1 MSLAKRSVTSV
12 GWNVLVSIVQVVIG
26 IVRYPLLAIWLPVES
41 FGVYQTA
48 SSIVAISAVVAGF
61 GMMGAFLH
69 RSPETADEEQA
80 AAVHFTLEVFFVLA
94 WSALLVAGALFLASG
109 PDRTALLILTAV
121 QAGILLTNT
130 PRAILIRRVVHR
142 RLALLQLFNVA
153 LSSAA
158 ALYLAWRGAGL
169 WALLATDII
178 TLLLTI
184 AFLYVWRPVWRPRL
198 TWSPPAMRYFLRFGS
213 RNALATMLLQALN
226 HVDDLWTRAFLG
238 KEALGYY
245 SRAYTFATY
254 PRILLAASVNTV
266 AGGTYAELKAQ
277 RKRLSQAFFRTN
289 ALLVRTGFY
298 LAGVL
303 ALIIPEF
310 IHLVITDKWLP
321 MLPAFRLML
330 VFTLLDPIKITVADL
345 FVAMGRPEKV
355 VRARLAQ
362 LGTLVVGLFL
372 LGPPFGISG
381 VALAVDLMLVVGI
394 ALLLWQARE
403 YVDLSVTRLFAVP
416 ALALGVGLA
425 GTYVAL
431 QLAAIPGPSWW
442 TGLIKA
448 AAFSAGYGLVLFALE
463 YRQLLDMAGFLSR
476 NLIKPAVQALG
487 LRSPGDE
494 GHDA

>member
-1 MSLAKRSVTSV
+1 MSLAKRSVASV
-12 GWNVLVSIVQVVIG
+12 GWNVLVSIVQVITWL
-26 IVRYPLLAIWLPVES
+26 VRYPLLAIWLPVES

-69 RSPETADEEQA
+69 RAPETEDEEQA
-80 AAVHFTLEVFFVLA
+80 AAVHFTLEVIFVLA
-94 WSALLVAGALFLASG
+94 WSTVLVIASFLLATGE
-109 PDRTALLILTAV
+109 DRTALLVLTVV
-121 QAGILLTNT
+121 QAGVLLANT
-130 PRAILIRRVVHR
+130 PRFVLIRRVVHR
-142 RLALLQLFNVA
+142 RLALLQLFNVV
-153 LSSAA
+153 LSSAV

-169 WALLATDII
+169 WALLATDVV

-184 AFLYVWRPVWRPRL
+184 FFLYLWRPVWRPRL

-213 RNALATMLLQALN
+213 RNSLAIMLLQALN

-254 PRILLAASVNTV
+254 PRTLLAASVNTV
-266 AGGTYAELKAQ
+266 AGGTYAELKGH

-330 VFTLLDPIKITVADL
+330 IFTLLDPIKVTVADL
-345 FVAMGRPEKV
+345 FVAVGKPEKV
-355 VRARLAQ
+355 VRARLVQ
-362 LGTLVVGLFL
+362 FGTLVVGLFL
-372 LGPPFGISG
+372 LGPPLGISG
-381 VALAVDLMLVVGI
+381 VALAVDVMLVVGI
-394 ALLLWQARE
+394 SLLLWQARE
-403 YVDLSVTRLFAVP
+403 YVDIAVTRLFAVP
-416 ALALGVGLA
+416 ALALGTGLLA
-425 GTYVAL
+425 SYLAL
-431 QLAAIPGPSWW
+431 QLAGLPGPSWW

-448 AAFSAGYGLVLFALE
+448 TAFSAGYGLVLLALE
-463 YRQLLDMAGFLSR
+463 YRQILDMAAFLGRNLVEPARQAVGFLSHT
-476 NLIKPAVQALG
+476 
-487 LRSPGDE
+487 DE
-494 GHDA
+494 GSDA